1 MRIYPDPELPDVDVE
16 WLAEDCRAGDE
27 MVYLALDGL
36 DSTTHIEMTV
46 ACTAVKATFEDVK
59 RERFVIRGELR
70 DANGTTVTEN
80 EYEVDLRHGLDQTA
94 YLYFGAFDTFRV
106 AWTFDMGASCASLGA
121 RDVEISFSDQF
132 GYQFPCQFAGVSGSA
147 PDGDFTVILRAKT
160 AEGTPVAESQPV
172 DVTFDSQTLTDL
184 GTLTL
189 YPL

>member
-36 DSTTHIEMTV
+36 DSMTHVERTV

-59 RERFVIRGELR
+59 RERFHIRGELR
-70 DANGTTVTEN
+70 DATGATITEN

-106 AWTFDMGASCASLGA
+106 AWIFDMGATCAAVGA
-121 RDVEISFSDQF
+121 RDVELSFSDQF
-132 GYQFPCQFAGVSGSA
+132 GYQYPCEFGRLSGSA
-147 PDGDFTVILRAKT
+147 PDGDFTITLRAKD
-160 AEGTPVAESQPV
+160 ADGMPVAESTPV
-172 DVTFDSQTLTDL
+172 DVTLDSTKLTDL